1 MEIFARSPTQ
11 ILSGLF
17 IGVVLL
23 AGVYV
28 SFFVELTV
36 NEGEDGNH
44 VIVDYSLKYGPP
56 DARRLA
62 ENFCAERGQYLSVF
76 NTKKKRRR
84 SQNGISTEYHFTC
97 ID

>member
-1 MEIFARSPTQ
+1 MEIFGRSPTQ

-62 ENFCAERGQYLSVF
+62 EKLLCRKRPISLGIQYEKEAQVV
-76 NTKKKRRR
+76 TEWDQHR
-84 SQNGISTEYHFTC
+84 ISFYLH
-97 ID
+97 